1 MVLKHDVDQVIVL
14 QLSPV
19 LTTLSAHTLWL
30 SYLVLCD
37 MVDTV
42 RRRALVN
49 LPRQALGLRL
59 LALETLNN
67 GRWLLEQGVVL
78 EVGH

>member
-19 LTTLSAHTLWL
+19 LTNLSAHTLWL

-59 LALETLNN
+59 LALETVNN
-67 GRWLLEQGVVL
+67 GRRLLEKGVVL